1 MCDSSLT
8 LIHLLATFYI
18 LQCFQA
24 HPVAECLKYMDRCVY
39 TFLIN
44 LLVMKVVLEHKS
56 AFFYHWLSLH
66 TLCMM
71 SRYAVLALL
80 AEFHAVGT
88 YQTYPFLHLLQS
100 FMWFV
105 VYADN
110 IDADSAAPLKTT
122 RFDLHLPFCDDIV
135 FFISDWT
142 LGACFSI
149 SC

>member
-56 AFFYHWLSLH
+56 AFFYHWLSAYFMH
-66 TLCMM
+66 DVQICCVSPIGRI
-71 SRYAVLALL
+71 SRCRHLSDLSI
-80 AEFHAVGT
+80 
-88 YQTYPFLHLLQS
+88 FLHLLQS

-149 SC
+149 SY